1 MITDLEKNNIKIVKD
16 VFAAINRR
24 DIPAITN
31 LLDEKVDWQSPA
43 TRTMVKEIPWSKPRH
58 GRSEVSAFFREI
70 LAMLKIDDLS
80 YSTIVADGD
89 TVQVEGTTRGSVIP
103 TGCFYGSDWMMSF
116 TLRNGKIV
124 RLRHY
129 FDSADIAAAFHSE
142 GEECRAVLKAA

>member
-1 MITDLEKNNIKIVKD
+1 MITDVEKDNIRIVKD

-24 DIPAITN
+24 DILSVTN

-43 TRTMVKEIPWSKPRH
+43 TRTLVKEIPWSKPRH

-70 LAMLKIDDLS
+70 LDMLKIDELS

-89 TVQVEGTTRGSVIP
+89 TVHVEGTTRGSAVP

-116 TLRNGKIV
+116 TLRNGKII

-129 FDSADIAAAFHSE
+129 FDSANIAAAFHSK
-142 GEECRAVLKAA
+142 GEECRAVPKAA